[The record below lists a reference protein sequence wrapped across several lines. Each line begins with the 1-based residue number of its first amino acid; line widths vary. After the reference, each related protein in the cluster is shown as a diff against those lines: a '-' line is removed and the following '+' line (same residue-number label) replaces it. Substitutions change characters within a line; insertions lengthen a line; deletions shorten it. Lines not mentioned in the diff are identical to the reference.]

1 MKTRRVK
8 CVQIVCSAIIFLA
21 SAIACTGQAT
31 GSQTNEARQSANP
44 SGQITG
50 EWQGNISKLR
60 LALHLEQPTGA
71 DLKGN
76 LVSLDQGNVTIP
88 IEVATFGPGGALRLD
103 L

>member
-21 SAIACTGQAT
+21 SVIACTGQAT
-31 GSQTNEARQSANP
+31 GSQTNEAKQSGNR

-60 LALHLEQPTGA
+60 LALNLEQPTGA
-71 DLKGN
+71 DIKGN
-76 LVSLDQGNVTIP
+76 LVSLDQGNVTIRS
-88 IEVATFGPGGALRLD
+88 EEHTSELQSL
-103 L
+103 